1 MNRIFKLVLA
11 ALAAAQEQRA
21 RQATLGELDAHTLRD
36 IGLEA
41 EAGLARRRAAVRE
54 RLQFGVHS

>member
-1 MNRIFKLVLA
+1 MSRIFKLVLA
-11 ALAAAQEQRA
+11 ALAAAQHERA
-21 RQATLGELDAHTLRD
+21 RRATLEQLDAHTLRD

-54 RLQFGVHS
+54 RLQFSLYY